1 MEKNDRKEIF
11 GWVVYD
17 WANSAF
23 FTTVVGVL
31 LGPYLLAMAQRA
43 VDEDGVI
50 LDLALFQVT
59 PKGLPAFCTALSVI
73 SMVVFL
79 PILGAIAD
87 YTRLKK
93 SMMAAFCYAGVVS
106 CALLF
111 FVQDSYVVCS
121 VLFIVSTM
129 CFCGFTSDSTM

>member
-1 MEKNDRKEIF
+1 MQKNDRKEIF

-31 LGPYLLAMAQRA
+31 LGPYLLGLAQR
-43 VDEDGVI
+43 VVGEDGVL
-50 LDLALFQVT
+50 LDLYLFSVT
-59 PKGLPAFCTALSVI
+59 PKGLPAFCTAISVV

-79 PILGAIAD
+79 PVLGAIAD

-93 SMMAAFCYAGVVS
+93 SLMAAFCYAGVVAGS
-106 CALLF
+106 LLF
-111 FVQDSYVVCS
+111 FVTESYIICS
-121 VLFIVSTM
+121 ILFIVSTM
-129 CFCGFTSDSTM
+129 CFA